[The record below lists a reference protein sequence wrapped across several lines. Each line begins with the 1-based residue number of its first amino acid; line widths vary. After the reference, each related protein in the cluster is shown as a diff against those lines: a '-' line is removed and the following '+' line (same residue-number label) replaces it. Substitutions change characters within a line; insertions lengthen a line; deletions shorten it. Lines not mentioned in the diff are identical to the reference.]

1 MKYADWNLL
10 PTATEELC
18 SKLASGI
25 IESSILMHRGITT
38 REEADHFI
46 RPTVEDLNDPYL
58 LNNMDKCVTRIST
71 ALSNKERIGVFGDF
85 DTDGLT
91 GTAVLTKGLENLG
104 GFVFPYV
111 PHRVKEGHGISDQA
125 IDFFEKRGVTLIIT
139 VDCGTTS
146 ITEITQASKMGIDT
160 IVTDHHVPTESL
172 PPAVAIVNPSLPD
185 SEYPFPQIT
194 GVGTAIKVMEALYF
208 SLNMEIPN
216 FLYAFCALGTVSDV
230 GLMKGE
236 NRYLTQRGIQAIK
249 SENIPG
255 IDALIRVSGLT
266 KNRLSSED
274 LSFGIIPRINVAGRL
289 QHAELSLDLLLT
301 ENESQAAS
309 IAEKLNELNKTR
321 QLLTEKAMRQA
332 RQQVAKSVRENGN
345 TLPGMIFVGQKSW
358 SPGILGLIA
367 SRLVEEFYRPTV
379 AVSGSEEIY
388 RASARSVPHFN
399 MIEAFKK
406 CDDVFEKYG
415 GHSMAAGFTIK
426 GDKLREFRESLSAL
440 TERDVTQKSQ
450 GSILDIEQEISPSWI
465 NQESLS
471 FLTSLEPFGQGNPTP
486 TFLSK
491 GMSIMSAKT
500 VGKDQAHL
508 KLTLEKN
515 DYVYDAIAFRQ
526 GQSLG
531 EARGTV
537 DVAYTAGTNYW
548 NGKESIQLTIQD
560 FKRSG

>member
-1 MKYADWNLL
+1 
-10 PTATEELC
+10 
-18 SKLASGI
+18 
-25 IESSILMHRGITT
+25 MHRGITSK
-38 REEADHFI
+38 EEATHFLS
-46 RPTVEDLNDPYL
+46 PTLEDLNDPYL
-58 LNNMDKCVTRIST
+58 LSSMNNCVIRVSA
-71 ALSNKERIGVFGDF
+71 ALNDGERIGVFGDF

-104 GFVFPYV
+104 GVVFPYV
-111 PHRVKEGHGISDQA
+111 PHRVKEGHGISQQA
-125 IDFFEKRGVTLIIT
+125 IDFFEKREVTLIIT

-146 ITEITQASKMGIDT
+146 ISEITQASQKGIDT
-160 IVTDHHVPTESL
+160 IVTDHHVPMDSL
-172 PPAVAIVNPSLPD
+172 PPAVAIVNPSLAD
-185 SEYPFPQIT
+185 SKYPFPHIT
-194 GVGTAIKVMEALYF
+194 GVGTALKVMEALYS
-208 SLNMEIPN
+208 SLSVEMPN

-249 SENIPG
+249 SETILG

-274 LSFGIIPRINVAGRL
+274 LSFGIIPRLNVAGRL

-301 ENESQAAS
+301 ENDSQALS
-309 IAEKLNELNKTR
+309 LAEKLNELNKTR
-321 QLLTEKAMRQA
+321 QSLTDKAIRQA

-345 TLPGMIFVGQKSW
+345 RMPPMIFVGHRSW

-367 SRLVEEFYRPTV
+367 ARLVEEFYRPTV

-388 RASARSVPHFN
+388 RASARSIPEFN

-426 GDKLREFRESLSAL
+426 GDNLKEFRKNLTVLAQNEVTEESF
-440 TERDVTQKSQ
+440 
-450 GSILDIEQEISPSWI
+450 GSVLDIEQEISPTWL
-465 NQESLS
+465 NKESIS
-471 FLTSLEPFGQGNPTP
+471 FLNSLEPFGRGNPTP
-486 TFLSK
+486 IFLST
-491 GMSIMSAKT
+491 GMSVLGAKT
-500 VGKDQAHL
+500 VGKDKTHL

-526 GQSLG
+526 GQSLST
-531 EARGTV
+531 ARGMV
-537 DVAYTAGTNYW
+537 DIAYTAGMNYW
-548 NGKESIQLTIQD
+548 NGKETIQLTVQD
-560 FKRSG
+560 FKRSD